1 MIDGK
6 FLVDGLCSSSGGMGG
21 ILFVTPLGTIPPF
34 PIVLKFC
41 KSTDEEHLKRF
52 RREVRLL
59 GGFKGNSHVV
69 QVWDQNL
76 DVTPPYFVMKYYADG
91 DLLSIA
97 QQLRTSLELQESC
110 FLRMIDCVQELH
122 VQNKF
127 HRDIKPQNFLREGE
141 ELVVSDLGLS
151 TEIDSITAFTT
162 SSIYWGTLGYIPPEF
177 QRGGFKHADV
187 TGDIY
192 MLGKAFYVLLTGR
205 EPDHLMPEEVSPPL
219 YHVISKCC
227 HIAKESR
234 YQTLPQLREA
244 LIESYDVLLG
254 RSASVLSEMF
264 SAIKDR
270 FEKADDFDEDEISA
284 FIERLAIAPEDEQ
297 NQIVKKLPRGFFF
310 AISQPLLAR
319 QLDTFLGIYENFV
332 EGQDYGFEY
341 AETIASSMR
350 RIVKTQSVLARNRAR
365 SIDLAILAAFHKNRW
380 AAMDI
385 CREMVQGIVDEDLAL
400 HVVSILLKPEAS
412 FLTDIE
418 SSSCSNGVIQN
429 TIRRL
434 HRKQEEARQF

>member
-1 MIDGK
+1 
-6 FLVDGLCSSSGGMGG
+6 MGG

-59 GGFKGNSHVV
+59 GDFKGNPHVV

-162 SSIYWGTLGYIPPEF
+162 SSIYWGTRGYIPPEF

-192 MLGKAFYVLLTGR
+192 MLGKAFYVLVTGR
-205 EPDHLMPEEVSPPL
+205 EPDHLMPE
-219 YHVISKCC
+219 
-227 HIAKESR
+227 
-234 YQTLPQLREA
+234 
-244 LIESYDVLLG
+244 
-254 RSASVLSEMF
+254 
-264 SAIKDR
+264 
-270 FEKADDFDEDEISA
+270 
-284 FIERLAIAPEDEQ
+284 
-297 NQIVKKLPRGFFF
+297 
-310 AISQPLLAR
+310 
-319 QLDTFLGIYENFV
+319 
-332 EGQDYGFEY
+332 
-341 AETIASSMR
+341 
-350 RIVKTQSVLARNRAR
+350 
-365 SIDLAILAAFHKNRW
+365 
-380 AAMDI
+380 
-385 CREMVQGIVDEDLAL
+385 
-400 HVVSILLKPEAS
+400 
-412 FLTDIE
+412 
-418 SSSCSNGVIQN
+418 
-429 TIRRL
+429 
-434 HRKQEEARQF
+434 